1 MLNSTCEVV
10 ANASHDVS
18 VRLLRLSFQLDY
30 FLNNFRRLVTEDCIE
45 RSHSEAILWPTSR
58 RQGELTELSE
68 PAEMPLLL

>member
-10 ANASHDVS
+10 ANTSHGIS
-18 VRLLRLSFQLDY
+18 IGLLRLSFQLDY
-30 FLNNFRRLVTEDCIE
+30 FLNNFCRLVTEDCIK

-58 RQGELTELSE
+58 RQGELTGLSE